1 MNRAIYAKY
10 LSDLA
15 ANEKV
20 EFPSRKEMIEFFSMM
35 MGEIYKMY
43 LNASAAIP
51 SAEKTIRLSGE
62 PELITFLA
70 KEKLENLVPS
80 SNSTV
85 LFLKKK
91 MGLKLRKL
99 RLSTKASE
107 NAFYDLQWSL
117 LKLVE
122 SVCVDDENKYIQ
134 LINSCPSQEWRDTLN
149 ARYANYKR
157 HKG

>member
-107 NAFYDLQWSL
+107 NAFYDYL
-117 LKLVE
+117 LKSLGQGD
-122 SVCVDDENKYIQ
+122 S
-134 LINSCPSQEWRDTLN
+134 INDVFPTNMEFELEGDTVLYG
-149 ARYANYKR
+149 RYC
-157 HKG
+157 

>member
-1 MNRAIYAKY
+1 MNKAVYRTYII
-10 LSDLA
+10 DLA

-20 EFPSRKEMIEFFSMM
+20 EFPNRKEMIEFFSMM

-107 NAFYDLQWSL
+107 NAFYDYL
-117 LKLVE
+117 LKSLGQGD
-122 SVCVDDENKYIQ
+122 S
-134 LINSCPSQEWRDTLN
+134 INDVFPTNMEFELEGDTVLYG
-149 ARYANYKR
+149 RYC
-157 HKG
+157 

>member
-20 EFPSRKEMIEFFSMM
+20 EFPNRKEMIEFFSMM

-91 MGLKLRKL
+91 MGLKLRKMKI
-99 RLSTKASE
+99 STKTSE
-107 NAFYDLQWSL
+107 KSFYEYL
-117 LKLVE
+117 LKSLNQGDNI
-122 SVCVDDENKYIQ
+122 DDVFPTNMEFE
-134 LINSCPSQEWRDTLN
+134 LEGDTVLYG
-149 ARYANYKR
+149 RYC
-157 HKG
+157 

>member
-10 LSDLA
+10 LSGLA

-20 EFPSRKEMIEFFSMM
+20 EFPNRKEMIEFFSMM
-35 MGEIYKMY
+35 MGEIYQMY

-91 MGLKLRKL
+91 MGLKLRKM

-107 NAFYDLQWSL
+107 NAFYDYL
-117 LKLVE
+117 LKSLGQGD
-122 SVCVDDENKYIQ
+122 S
-134 LINSCPSQEWRDTLN
+134 INDVFPTNMEFELEGDTVLYG
-149 ARYANYKR
+149 RYC
-157 HKG
+157 

>member
-1 MNRAIYAKY
+1 MKRAEYTTY

-43 LNASAAIP
+43 LNASASIP

-62 PELITFLA
+62 PDLVNFLA

-80 SNSTV
+80 SNSIV

-91 MGLKLRKL
+91 MGLKLRKM

-107 NAFYDLQWSL
+107 NGFYDYL
-117 LKLVE
+117 LKSLNQGDNI
-122 SVCVDDENKYIQ
+122 DDVFPTNMEFE
-134 LINSCPSQEWRDTLN
+134 LEGDTILYGRN
-149 ARYANYKR
+149 C
-157 HKG
+157 

>member
-20 EFPSRKEMIEFFSMM
+20 EFPNRKEMIEFFSMM
-35 MGEIYKMY
+35 MGEIYQMY

-91 MGLKLRKL
+91 MGLKLRKM

-107 NAFYDLQWSL
+107 NAFYDYL
-117 LKLVE
+117 LKSLGQGD
-122 SVCVDDENKYIQ
+122 S
-134 LINSCPSQEWRDTLN
+134 INDVFPTNMEFELEGDTVLYG
-149 ARYANYKR
+149 RYC
-157 HKG
+157 

>member
-1 MNRAIYAKY
+1 
-10 LSDLA
+10 
-15 ANEKV
+15 
-20 EFPSRKEMIEFFSMM
+20 MIEFFSMM

-91 MGLKLRKL
+91 MGLKLRKM

-107 NAFYDLQWSL
+107 NAFYDYL
-117 LKLVE
+117 LKSLGQGD
-122 SVCVDDENKYIQ
+122 S
-134 LINSCPSQEWRDTLN
+134 INDVFPTNMEFELEGDTVLYG
-149 ARYANYKR
+149 RYC
-157 HKG
+157 

>member
-1 MNRAIYAKY
+1 MNRVIYAKY

-20 EFPSRKEMIEFFSMM
+20 EFPNRKEMIEFFSMM

-107 NAFYDLQWSL
+107 NAFYDYL
-117 LKLVE
+117 LKSLGQGD
-122 SVCVDDENKYIQ
+122 S
-134 LINSCPSQEWRDTLN
+134 INDVFPTNMEFELEGDTVLYG
-149 ARYANYKR
+149 RYC
-157 HKG
+157 

>member
-1 MNRAIYAKY
+1 MNKAVYRTY
-10 LSDLA
+10 LSELA

-43 LNASAAIP
+43 LNASSIP

-70 KEKLENLVPS
+70 KEKLENLVPT
-80 SNSTV
+80 SNSIV

-91 MGLKLRKL
+91 MGLKLRRMKI
-99 RLSTKASE
+99 STKTSE
-107 NAFYDLQWSL
+107 KSFYEYL
-117 LKLVE
+117 LKSLNQGDNI
-122 SVCVDDENKYIQ
+122 DDVFPTNMEFE
-134 LINSCPSQEWRDTLN
+134 LEGDTVLYG
-149 ARYANYKR
+149 R
-157 HKG
+157 